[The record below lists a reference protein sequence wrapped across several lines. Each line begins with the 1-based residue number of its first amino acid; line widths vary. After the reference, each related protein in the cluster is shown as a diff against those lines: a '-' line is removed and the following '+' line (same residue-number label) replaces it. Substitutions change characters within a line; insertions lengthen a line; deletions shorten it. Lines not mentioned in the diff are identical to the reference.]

1 MEGLSNMN
9 KRKALSLRVAV
20 AALVA
25 AATAIG
31 AGTASAHSS
40 AGAPGVGKYTQ
51 GCPTFDTSEPFTPWT
66 DTGDYFLG
74 PAADFEG
81 SLTGWTAKNA
91 KIVSGNESYYVNSP
105 TDSHSLSLPKGSSAT
120 TPSICVTLDTP
131 QLRMFVKNTGASAT
145 LQINMTYTN
154 NQGKPSTST
163 VAKLA
168 VGAKADWAP
177 IAPVL
182 FLSKI
187 TSILS
192 NNNQTWVT
200 FQLASNGSLL
210 VDDFYVDPIKH
221 H

>member
-1 MEGLSNMN
+1 MT
-9 KRKALSLRVAV
+9 KRKALSLRITMIS
-20 AALVA
+20 LVV

-31 AGTASAHSS
+31 AGTASAYAP
-40 AGAPGVGKYTQ
+40 AGAPVLGKYTQ
-51 GCPTFDTSEPFTPWT
+51 GCPTFTTSEPFTPWA

-81 SLTGWTAKNA
+81 SLTGWTAKGA
-91 KIVSGNESYYVNSP
+91 KIVSGNETYYVNSP
-105 TDSHSLSLPKGSSAT
+105 TDSHSLSLPKNSSVT
-120 TPSICVTLDTP
+120 SPSICVTLDTP
-131 QLRMFVKNTGASAT
+131 QLRLFVKNTATASGV

-154 NQGKPSTST
+154 NQGKASTAT
-163 VAKLA
+163 VAKLTIA
-168 VGAKADWAP
+168 AKADWAP

-192 NNNQTWVT
+192 NNGQTWVT
-200 FQLASNGSLL
+200 FQLTSTGSLL

>member
-1 MEGLSNMN
+1 MT
-9 KRKALSLRVAV
+9 KRKALSLRVVV
-20 AALVA
+20 AALVVA
-25 AATAIG
+25 VAAIG
-31 AGTASAHSS
+31 AGAASART
-40 AGAPGVGKYTQ
+40 AGGGPGLGKYTQ
-51 GCPTFDTSEPFTPWT
+51 GCPTFSTTEPFTPWA
-66 DTGDYFLG
+66 DAGDYFLG

-81 SLTGWTAKNA
+81 SLTGWTAKGGA
-91 KIVSGNESYYVNSP
+91 KIVTGNETYYVNAP

-131 QLRMFVKNTGASAT
+131 QLRLFVKNSSVSASAV

-154 NQGKPSTST
+154 NQGKASTAT
-163 VAKLA
+163 VAKIT
-168 VGAKADWAP
+168 VAKGADWAP

-192 NNNQTWVT
+192 NNGQTWVT
-200 FQLASNGSLL
+200 FQFVSNGSLL

-221 H
+221 S

>member
-1 MEGLSNMN
+1 MT
-9 KRKALSLRVAV
+9 KRKALSLRIATAAV
-20 AALVA
+20 VV

-31 AGTASAHSS
+31 AGTASAYAP
-40 AGAPGVGKYTQ
+40 AGAPGLGKYTQ
-51 GCPTFDTSEPFTPWT
+51 GCPTFTTSEPFTPWA

-81 SLTGWTAKNA
+81 SLTGWTAKGA
-91 KIVSGNESYYVNSP
+91 KIVSGNEKYYVNAA
-105 TDSHSLSLPKGSSAT
+105 TDSHSLSLPKGAAAT
-120 TPSICVTLDTP
+120 SPSVCVTLDTP
-131 QLRMFVKNTGASAT
+131 ALRLFVKNTSASASAT

-154 NQGKPSTST
+154 NQGKASTAT
-163 VAKLA
+163 VAKIA
-168 VGAKADWAP
+168 VGKGADWAP

-192 NNNQTWVT
+192 NNGQTWVT
-200 FQLASNGSLL
+200 FQLTSNGSLL